1 MRKLVLAAASGAA
14 LLLLGAGLGVAAD
27 GIPAY
32 VDSAVA
38 NSSRP
43 DADQMRD
50 PERKPAQVLTFAGV
64 RPGEKVGELIPGGGY
79 YTRLL
84 SDVVGSSG
92 HVYGLWPEGMAKG
105 APQMLDGLTK
115 IAPNVT
121 NVVMG
126 DGTLNAPEKLD
137 VVWTSE
143 NYHDLHNPP
152 RGAPAGTPQPDVKP
166 FNKAVFDALKP
177 GGIYLIEDHAAAAGA
192 GPEVTF
198 KMHRIDPAQVK
209 AEVEAVGFKLVGESD
224 VLKNPDDPHAKM
236 VFDPSIRG
244 HTDKL
249 LFKFR
254 KP

>member
-14 LLLLGAGLGVAAD
+14 LLLLGVGLGVAAEA
-27 GIPAY
+27 IPSY

-38 NSSRP
+38 DPARP
-43 DADQMRD
+43 DADRMRD
-50 PERKPAQVLTFAGV
+50 PERMPAQVLSFAGV

-92 HVYGLWPEGMAKG
+92 HVYGLWPEGLAKVR
-105 APQMLDGLTK
+105 PQMLEATSK

-121 NVVMG
+121 SVTYG
-126 DGTLNAPEKLD
+126 AASLNAPEKLD
-137 VVWTSE
+137 MVWTSE
-143 NYHDLHNPP
+143 NYHDMHNAPP
-152 RGAPAGTPQPDVKP
+152 GAPPADIAG
-166 FNKAVFDALKP
+166 FNHAVFEALKP
-177 GGIYLIEDHAAAAGA
+177 GGVYLIEDHADAAGT
-192 GPEVTF
+192 GIKDTGTL
-198 KMHRIDPAQVK
+198 HRIDPAAVK
-209 AEVEAVGFKLVGESD
+209 SEVEAAGFKLVGQSD
-224 VLKNPDDPHAKM
+224 MLKNPADPHTAT
-236 VFDPSIRG
+236 VFNPAIKG